1 MRLSE
6 AGRTI
11 VLITHEE
18 EIASYAQRVI
28 RLRDGRVVDDSADDD
43 GVNAMTTPVEVAE

>member
-1 MRLSE
+1 
-6 AGRTI
+6 

-28 RLRDGRVVDDSADDD
+28 RLRDGQVVDDSADNC
-43 GVNAMTTPVEVAE
+43 VNAKPAQVEVSE